1 MRCNLQNLNPMKHL
15 AYLLVL
21 IASLSSCTS
30 QKESSPKTAVYLETE
45 EFAKNNY
52 PFSEAVIYGDIIY
65 ASGQIG
71 ETGTEPKLVEGGIV
85 PETHQALLNIK
96 EVLERNG
103 SSMDLI
109 IKCTCMLADIND
121 WAAMS
126 KEYVTFFPNHKPA
139 RSAFA
144 TTGLAMNARVE
155 IECMAYLNK

>member
-1 MRCNLQNLNPMKHL
+1 MKYGSCL
-15 AYLLVL
+15 LLV
-21 IASLSSCTS
+21 SLLLLSCTP
-30 QKESSPKTAVYLETE
+30 QKESSPVAKYLETE

-96 EVLERNG
+96 DVLERNG
-103 SSMDLI
+103 SSMDHI
-109 IKCTCMLADIND
+109 IKCTCMLADIAD
-121 WAAMS
+121 WAQMS
-126 KEYVTFFPNHKPA
+126 KEYVTFFPDHKPA

-155 IECMAYLNK
+155 IECMAYLKK